1 MFLLEHDAKT
11 LLAAHGAAMPA
22 GALLESVDFDT
33 ATLPAPPWMIKAQ
46 IPVGGRGKAGLIRTA
61 NSADELRAHAR
72 DILGK
77 VHKGMTVRSCRVE
90 TRVGGADE
98 TYLSFMLDP
107 VSAGVRIMVAAQG
120 GVEIETLAATEGA
133 VRNEVAMPRLHDLN
147 ACWARLTAGF
157 APHVAAA
164 INSAGP
170 ALARAFLEGELSL
183 LEINPLFVHK
193 DGTWTAGDAKVVT
206 NDDAIY
212 RQPVLRALLEQRAAA
227 YPEAYRKHRHGCDY
241 VVVDPDGEIGLLT
254 TGAGLSMML
263 IDELR
268 ATGLKPYNFL
278 DVRTSG
284 LRGDATRL
292 VNVIEWIAEGK
303 RVRVLLVNIF
313 AGITDLKEFAQLLVE
328 ALARVPHIKLPV
340 VARLVGTNLEAARDF
355 LATHGIPVSTELGV
369 ALEHVRRK
377 LA

>member
-77 VHKGMTVRSCRVE
+77 VQKGMTVRSCRVE

-147 ACWARLTAGF
+147 A
-157 APHVAAA
+157 
-164 INSAGP
+164 
-170 ALARAFLEGELSL
+170 
-183 LEINPLFVHK
+183 
-193 DGTWTAGDAKVVT
+193 
-206 NDDAIY
+206 
-212 RQPVLRALLEQRAAA
+212 
-227 YPEAYRKHRHGCDY
+227 
-241 VVVDPDGEIGLLT
+241 
-254 TGAGLSMML
+254 
-263 IDELR
+263 
-268 ATGLKPYNFL
+268 
-278 DVRTSG
+278 
-284 LRGDATRL
+284 
-292 VNVIEWIAEGK
+292 
-303 RVRVLLVNIF
+303 
-313 AGITDLKEFAQLLVE
+313 
-328 ALARVPHIKLPV
+328 
-340 VARLVGTNLEAARDF
+340 
-355 LATHGIPVSTELGV
+355 
-369 ALEHVRRK
+369 
-377 LA
+377 